1 MGSSGHIDVKSLPQP
16 KKQQGGLNMENR
28 PLKFGAKRIF
38 GLDLSK
44 KTLKACRLDE
54 DSGFEKQFIFD
65 EKMTDEGR
73 CHFASRL
80 CKGDYVAME
89 GGSSTSFLA
98 RFLMENTEAE
108 IFVLN
113 PCKLHI
119 IFESACKT
127 DKQDCIKIAKYIRD
141 TNPSNWCLIPV
152 PTYEETSM
160 RSLINS
166 HISTKQERTRAI
178 NQLHAFF
185 NLNGISFLKKSD
197 LEDSN
202 RRHSLVDHYFSQEN
216 IRGMQASLML
226 QDIDNIELSAD
237 CYEEMVRLALLSR
250 PRESLI
256 WMSIPGVGPLTALAC
271 VAYIGDGKR
280 FSSPEQLRNYVGL
293 VPMINQSGIR
303 ESIYGVN
310 HYGCMPVRRNIIQ
323 AAWSVMNLSFDC
335 KFKQRW
341 SELKATGKKSQ
352 KIAVKVAN
360 DMLTMGW
367 TLLKKGE
374 LYNGLEDYSYLK
386 RKLRTYKMTAID
398 SSCFG
403 ECLK

>member
-1 MGSSGHIDVKSLPQP
+1 MGPSGHIDVESLPQP
-16 KKQQGGLNMENR
+16 NRHQGGLDMENR
-28 PLKFGAKRIF
+28 PLRFEAKRIF

-44 KTLKACRLDE
+44 KTLKACRLDG
-54 DSGFEKQFIFD
+54 DSGFEKQSIFD
-65 EKMTDEGR
+65 EKMTDDGR
-73 CHFASRL
+73 QRLASRL
-80 CKGDYVAME
+80 RKGDYVAME

-98 RFLMENTEAE
+98 RYLMENTEAD

-127 DKQDCIKIAKYIRD
+127 DRQDCIKIAKYIRD

-166 HISTKQERTRAI
+166 QINAKQERNRAI
-178 NQLHAFF
+178 NQMHAFF
-185 NLNGISFLKKSD
+185 NLNGVSFLKKSD
-197 LEDSN
+197 LKESG
-202 RRHSLVDHYFSQEN
+202 RRHDLVDHYFPDGIQ
-216 IRGMQASLML
+216 GMQARLML
-226 QDIDNIELSAD
+226 QDLDNIELTEAA
-237 CYEEMVRLALLSR
+237 YGELVRQALLSR
-250 PRESLI
+250 PKETLI
-256 WMSIPGVGPLTALAC
+256 WMSIPGIGPLTALAC

-280 FSSPEQLRNYVGL
+280 FSTPQQLRNYVGL
-293 VPMINQSGIR
+293 VPRIDQSGIR
-303 ESIYGVN
+303 EVIYGVN
-310 HYGCMPVRRNIIQ
+310 HYGCMPVRRNIVQ

-335 KFKQRW
+335 RFRQRW
-341 SELKATGKKSQ
+341 LELKAAGKKGQ

-360 DMLTMGW
+360 DMLTIGW

-374 LYNGLEDYSYLK
+374 LYNGLGDFSYLK
-386 RKLRTYKMTAID
+386 RKLRIYKMTAID
-398 SSCFG
+398 SRCFG

>member
-1 MGSSGHIDVKSLPQP
+1 
-16 KKQQGGLNMENR
+16 MENR
-28 PLKFGAKRIF
+28 PLKFGARRIF

-54 DSGFEKQFIFD
+54 DSGFEKQNIFD
-65 EKMTDEGR
+65 EKMTDDGR
-73 CHFASRL
+73 QRL
-80 CKGDYVAME
+80 ALRLRKGDYVAME

-98 RFLMENTEAE
+98 RYLMENTEAD

-127 DKQDCIKIAKYIRD
+127 DRQDCIKIAKYIRD

-166 HISTKQERTRAI
+166 QISTKQERNRAI
-178 NQLHAFF
+178 NQMHAFF
-185 NLNGISFLKKSD
+185 NLNGVSFLKKSD
-197 LEDSN
+197 LKESG
-202 RRHSLVDHYFSQEN
+202 RRHDLVDHYFPDG
-216 IRGMQASLML
+216 IRGMQARLML
-226 QDIDNIELSAD
+226 QDLDNIELT
-237 CYEEMVRLALLSR
+237 EEAYVGLVRQALLSR
-250 PRESLI
+250 PKETLI
-256 WMSIPGVGPLTALAC
+256 WMSIPGIGPLTALAC
-271 VAYIGDGKR
+271 VAYIGDGRR
-280 FSSPEQLRNYVGL
+280 FSTPDQLRNYVGL
-293 VPMINQSGIR
+293 VPRIDQSGIR
-303 ESIYGVN
+303 EVIYGVN
-310 HYGCMPVRRNIIQ
+310 HYGCMPVRRNIVQ

-335 KFKQRW
+335 RFRQRW
-341 SELKATGKKSQ
+341 LELKAAGKKGQ

-360 DMLTMGW
+360 DMLTIGW

-374 LYNGLEDYSYLK
+374 LYNGLGDFSYLK
-386 RKLRTYKMTAID
+386 RKLRIYKMTAID
-398 SSCFG
+398 SRCFG

>member
-1 MGSSGHIDVKSLPQP
+1 
-16 KKQQGGLNMENR
+16 MENR
-28 PLKFGAKRIF
+28 PLRFGAKRIF

-54 DSGFEKQFIFD
+54 DSGFEKQNIFD
-65 EKMTDEGR
+65 EKMTDDGR
-73 CHFASRL
+73 HHLASRL
-80 CKGDYVAME
+80 RKGDYVAME

-98 RFLMENTEAE
+98 RYLMENTEAE

-152 PTYEETSM
+152 PTYEETSL

-185 NLNGISFLKKSD
+185 NLNGVSFLKKSD
-197 LEDSN
+197 LKESG
-202 RRHSLVDHYFSQEN
+202 RRHDLVDHYFPDG
-216 IRGMQASLML
+216 IRRMQARLML
-226 QDIDNIELSAD
+226 QDLDNIELT
-237 CYEEMVRLALLSR
+237 EEAYGELVRQALLSR
-250 PRESLI
+250 PKETLI
-256 WMSIPGVGPLTALAC
+256 WMSIPGIGPLTALAC
-271 VAYIGDGKR
+271 VAYIGDGRR
-280 FSSPEQLRNYVGL
+280 FSTPDQLRNYVGL
-293 VPMINQSGIR
+293 VPRIDQSGIR
-303 ESIYGVN
+303 EVIYGVN
-310 HYGCMPVRRNIIQ
+310 HYGCMPVRRNIVQ

-335 KFKQRW
+335 RFRQRW
-341 SELKATGKKSQ
+341 LELKAAGKKGQ

-360 DMLTMGW
+360 DMLTIGW

-374 LYNGLEDYSYLK
+374 LYNGLGDFSYLK
-386 RKLRTYKMTAID
+386 RKLRIYKMTAID
-398 SSCFG
+398 SRCFG

>member
-1 MGSSGHIDVKSLPQP
+1 
-16 KKQQGGLNMENR
+16 MENR
-28 PLKFGAKRIF
+28 PLKFGARRIF

-54 DSGFEKQFIFD
+54 DSGFEKQNIFD
-65 EKMTDEGR
+65 EKMTDDGR
-73 CHFASRL
+73 HHLASRL
-80 CKGDYVAME
+80 RKGDYVAME

-98 RFLMENTEAE
+98 RYLMENTEAE

-152 PTYEETSM
+152 PTYEETSL

-197 LEDSN
+197 LGDSD
-202 RRHSLVDHYFSQEN
+202 RRHDLVDHYFSQDDL
-216 IRGMQASLML
+216 RGMQARLML
-226 QDIDNIELSAD
+226 QDIDNIELSTD
-237 CYEEMVRLALLSR
+237 CYEDMIRKALLSR

-280 FSSPEQLRNYVGL
+280 FSTPDQLRNYVGL
-293 VPMINQSGIR
+293 TPRIDQSGIR
-303 ESIYGVN
+303 EVIYGVN
-310 HYGCMPVRRNIIQ
+310 HYGCMPVRRNIVQ
-323 AAWSVMNLSFDC
+323 AAWSVSNLSFDC
-335 KFKQRW
+335 RFRQRW
-341 SELKATGKKSQ
+341 KELKASGKKGQ

-374 LYNGLEDYSYLK
+374 LYNGLGDFSYLK
-386 RKLRTYKMTAID
+386 RKLRTYKMTAIN